1 MRITDDGYKGGREE
15 HCTQR
20 PRMDVNL
27 LATYLANMDNHPSL
41 ERRPQVGSSKKN

>member
-1 MRITDDGYKGGREE
+1 MKFCCEKKNSSSLISVDTLAQITDDGYRGGEEE

-27 LATYLANMDNHPSL
+27 LA
-41 ERRPQVGSSKKN
+41 